1 MTNKEIADV
10 FEEIAE
16 LLEIKG
22 ENPFRIRAY
31 QKANLT
37 IANLPYSVV
46 DVYNNKG
53 KDVLMKI
60 PGIGSGIA
68 DKIEELI
75 KNNGM
80 LEYLD
85 RLKKEIPESLTE
97 LMKVPGLGPKK
108 VKLFYD
114 KLEIKSIEDL
124 EKAIKEEKLKDL
136 EGIREKSI
144 ENILKG
150 IELRKKSK
158 GRITLGVAL
167 PLAETIVKELKS
179 MKEVAKISYAGS
191 LRRGKETVRDI
202 DILITSKKPE
212 IVMKVFISLP
222 IVKEIL
228 AHGETKSSILTREN
242 IQVDLRVVEPESFG
256 ACLLYFTG
264 SKEHNIRLRERAI
277 KIGLKINEYGVF
289 RNKDN
294 KKIAGL
300 TEEEIYKSLNL
311 QFIPPELR
319 EDRGEVEA
327 SENRDIPELIEEKDI
342 KGDLHIHSKATDG
355 NEEIEEIAEYVLE
368 KGYEYIAITDHS
380 QSLKMVHGLTSYEL
394 LKHSEEIR
402 KVNNKFKNIQIL
414 TGSEVDIKVDGKLDY
429 DDSVLAEL
437 DFIVASIHSNFNLDR
452 KVMTDRIKKAINN
465 KYVTVIGHLTGRLLG
480 ERDAYEL
487 DIEEILKECKIA
499 GTMLEL
505 NAYPN
510 RLDLNDINL
519 KLVKD
524 SGVKIVIST
533 DAHNKHQLD
542 FMNFGV
548 ITAKRGWLEKKDV
561 ANTYSFTDFLKL
573 LKNKK

>member
-37 IANLPYSVV
+37 IANLPYSIAEI
-46 DVYNNKG
+46 YNNRG
-53 KDVLMKI
+53 KTVLMEI

-75 KNNGM
+75 KTNGK
-80 LEYLD
+80 LKYLD
-85 RLKKEIPESLTE
+85 NLKKEIPESLTE

-124 EKAIKEEKLKDL
+124 EEAIKEEKLKDL

-179 MKEVAKISYAGS
+179 IKEVAKISYAGS

-289 RNKDN
+289 RNK
-294 KKIAGL
+294 
-300 TEEEIYKSLNL
+300 
-311 QFIPPELR
+311 
-319 EDRGEVEA
+319 
-327 SENRDIPELIEEKDI
+327 
-342 KGDLHIHSKATDG
+342 
-355 NEEIEEIAEYVLE
+355 
-368 KGYEYIAITDHS
+368 
-380 QSLKMVHGLTSYEL
+380 
-394 LKHSEEIR
+394 
-402 KVNNKFKNIQIL
+402 NNK
-414 TGSEVDIKVDGKLDY
+414 
-429 DDSVLAEL
+429 
-437 DFIVASIHSNFNLDR
+437 
-452 KVMTDRIKKAINN
+452 
-465 KYVTVIGHLTGRLLG
+465 
-480 ERDAYEL
+480 
-487 DIEEILKECKIA
+487 KIA

-524 SGVKIVIST
+524 SGIKIVIST

-573 LKNKK
+573 LKNKR